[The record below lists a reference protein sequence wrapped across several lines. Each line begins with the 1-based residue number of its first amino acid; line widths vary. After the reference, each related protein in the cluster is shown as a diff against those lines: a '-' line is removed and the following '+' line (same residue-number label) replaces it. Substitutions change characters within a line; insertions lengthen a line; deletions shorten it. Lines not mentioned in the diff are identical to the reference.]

1 MSIGNSGRIVIEV
14 DPELKQ
20 QLYEA
25 LGKEQMTLKS
35 WFLDNAE
42 EFLATRSQM
51 RLELALGE
59 PADAS

>member
-35 WFLDNAE
+35 WFLENAE
-42 EFLATRSQM
+42 DFLSTRSQLS
-51 RLELALGE
+51 LELKLDETAT
-59 PADAS
+59 AS

>member
-42 EFLATRSQM
+42 EFLSTRSQM